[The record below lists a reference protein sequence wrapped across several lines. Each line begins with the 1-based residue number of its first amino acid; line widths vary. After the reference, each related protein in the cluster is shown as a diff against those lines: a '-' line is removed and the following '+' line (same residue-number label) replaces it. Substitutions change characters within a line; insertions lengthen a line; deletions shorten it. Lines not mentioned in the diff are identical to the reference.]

1 MSGLDDNKNMVLF
14 QGFPEVPQDAFIEFE
29 LDDNNFSVPP
39 PPPLSALPP
48 PQLLFRSYKAICKC
62 CGNRSETYNP
72 LIRIVI
78 CFMCENVYVKTIQ
91 SVVRGFCVRQKL
103 RKLRKKELIH
113 RWFISRG
120 LEGVDFASLI
130 ASFI

>member
-39 PPPLSALPP
+39 PPLR
-48 PQLLFRSYKAICKC
+48 RSYKAICKC
-62 CGNRSETYNP
+62 CGNRSETFDP

-130 ASFI
+130 TSFI